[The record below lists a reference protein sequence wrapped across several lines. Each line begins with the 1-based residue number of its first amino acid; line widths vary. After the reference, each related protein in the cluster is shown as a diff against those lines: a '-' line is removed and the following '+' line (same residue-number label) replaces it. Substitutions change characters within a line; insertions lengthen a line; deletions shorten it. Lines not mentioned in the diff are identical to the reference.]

1 MNSILIVEDDK
12 ILNRG
17 VSFALKREGYDVIS
31 AYSKIEG
38 KEIILNNENKIDFL
52 LLDINLSDGSGLEL
66 CKEIRE
72 KVNFPIVFFTA
83 NDTEEDMVK
92 GFETGCDDYISKPFS
107 VEVLKH
113 KINAMIRMFLNIKI

>member
-38 KEIILNNENKIDFL
+38 KRD
-52 LLDINLSDGSGLEL
+52 
-66 CKEIRE
+66 
-72 KVNFPIVFFTA
+72 
-83 NDTEEDMVK
+83 
-92 GFETGCDDYISKPFS
+92 
-107 VEVLKH
+107 
-113 KINAMIRMFLNIKI
+113 NIK

>member
-38 KEIILNNENKIDFL
+38 KEIILNNENEIDFL
-52 LLDINLSDGSGLEL
+52 LLDINLSDWSGLEL
-66 CKEIRE
+66 CKEVRE

-83 NDTEEDMVK
+83 NDTEEVWECKSCKMGK
-92 GFETGCDDYISKPFS
+92 WI
-107 VEVLKH
+107 
-113 KINAMIRMFLNIKI
+113 

>member
-1 MNSILIVEDDK
+1 MRWGDDNMNSILIVEDDK

-38 KEIILNNENKIDFL
+38 KEIILNNENEIDFL

-66 CKEIRE
+66 CKEVRE
-72 KVNFPIVFFTA
+72 KVNFPIVFLQQTIQ
-83 NDTEEDMVK
+83 K
-92 GFETGCDDYISKPFS
+92 KIWSK
-107 VEVLKH
+107 VLKLDV
-113 KINAMIRMFLNIKI
+113 MIIYQSLLL